1 MGRALIFHGCMTF
14 LRVFQLFTGTG
25 VWFEDKKLCE
35 PDVDDVCSKD
45 CLQPY
50 NNDFVD
56 GTKDVFDIVLRSHY
70 SFTKQSHEKNG
81 WEFHE

>member
-1 MGRALIFHGCMTF
+1 MKSLLRQFFVSSRQTEHELRIERSLMGRALIFHGCMTF

-45 CLQPY
+45 CL
-50 NNDFVD
+50 
-56 GTKDVFDIVLRSHY
+56 
-70 SFTKQSHEKNG
+70 
-81 WEFHE
+81 